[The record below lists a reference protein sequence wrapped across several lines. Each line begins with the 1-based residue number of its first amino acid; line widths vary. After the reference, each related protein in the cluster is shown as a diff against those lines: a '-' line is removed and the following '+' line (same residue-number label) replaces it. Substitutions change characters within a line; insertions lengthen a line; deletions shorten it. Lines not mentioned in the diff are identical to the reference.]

1 MKVCPECKAE
11 VNDESAVCQ
20 FCGCPFP
27 EPQKNEA
34 SVEKAAEYIE
44 PQKPAYESTVKPTE
58 TKSVNWSFVLKVS
71 LWVLAGIILIM
82 AFYSAGKISDG
93 AAGIGD
99 IRSVGGETME
109 EVYYLYLG
117 HIYAGLANVVRM
129 LGIFFASILAWCGY
143 KA

>member
-1 MKVCPECKAE
+1 M
-11 VNDESAVCQ
+11 
-20 FCGCPFP
+20 G
-27 EPQKNEA
+27 
-34 SVEKAAEYIE
+34 
-44 PQKPAYESTVKPTE
+44 
-58 TKSVNWSFVLKVS
+58 
-71 LWVLAGIILIM
+71 
-82 AFYSAGKISDG
+82 FYSAGRIADG

-129 LGIFFASILAWCGY
+129 SGIFFASILAWCGY